1 MNKTTIILRSL
12 LMMLV
17 LAVSTSVLAQQIS
30 ESEAEEIAMSFLTRQ
45 QQSKPKKAAADDNAL
60 DLIYTEPSAEDSKTA
75 NLYVFR
81 RKTGGFAIIAGD
93 ARANS
98 LVLGYSDKNDFSAE
112 QMPENVKYW
121 LGEYARQ
128 IDFLKNR
135 EPEVSAKARSKKMA
149 VLKSA
154 SIDTDGEWLVQ
165 TEWSQWNAYGH
176 ENAQHKPYPL
186 YFNNFT
192 PTEDD
197 KHCVTG
203 CVATAMAQVLYY
215 HAMTDETKYQPDF
228 IGESSYTWKN
238 QTLTA
243 PYENDRSYDWEA
255 MALKFSLEDNS
266 KGTYSTQPQNT
277 EIAHLIRDCGVSV
290 EMDYGK
296 DGSSAFL
303 KDAVNA
309 LQEHFGYTA
318 FMKYIKR
325 NNYSTQADWDN
336 LMIAEIN
343 AKRPVLFGAQN
354 DLSNGGH
361 AFILDGYKYESDN
374 VKYHIN
380 WGWRGQNDGFYISSA
395 LNPDIDTHYNSNQD
409 AIINIYPDV
418 DDGWS
423 DWERIGKF
431 GYTYTA
437 VNYFIDRTTKEGN
450 VTVYSRTTA
459 DGLRTEMK
467 ITDWGNGIFSNS
479 DEIGDMFIS
488 IDRTKKIDGSNNKYL
503 ATIQP
508 FNTKQKYTS
517 DNVQYEMYLKDKVS
531 GNISDDDDTKYS
543 YYDDDTDILYLN
555 LFMSFGGFYFPT
567 SHQDQL
573 NLAWT
578 AWEPFAPAGS
588 NEGTFTYN
596 TKGGSGPTKHFVY
609 VKTKL
614 DTPNEKQIQVKNW
627 VKGGLDS
634 EYTMDLVFNWDS
646 NDNSCDLPTISLPYS
661 FSIGGQSCGT
671 MYYQYS
677 DTQNP
682 KRKCYYDPD
691 TRTFYFYAALCNK
704 DADKFYKQPAIDILQ
719 MDNHMTLSD
728 DEGFYATQDM
738 QNVNVK
744 YERNV
749 SSDWGTLVVPFD
761 FDPTKISGFDFY
773 QLESGS
779 STVLNFQKIG
789 SNNITAHTPLIY
801 KRTQSDVTKMTVEK
815 EEATIKAVQNTP
827 STVGAWQT
835 IGTYSPIAIVNGGTI
850 NGKHT
855 NAGIDYTIYDNTSAP
870 YYVFSGGDVKHTSGT
885 IRLKPFR
892 ALFKDTTG
900 NAAKQIKVSFLDVE
914 EPNSIGSLSEDEQSV
929 PERNKQKARINL
941 AGQHVGKG
949 YRGFVIENGKKMLYR

>member
-1 MNKTTIILRSL
+1 
-12 LMMLV
+12 MMLV

-60 DLIYTEPSAEDSKTA
+60 DLVYTEPSAEDSKTA

-98 LVLGYSDKNDFSAE
+98 LVLGYSDTNDFSAE

-154 SIDTDGEWLVQ
+154 SIDTDGEWLME
-165 TEWSQWNAYGH
+165 TEWGQSNKYGYKN
-176 ENAQHKPYPL
+176 ENDSRL

-192 PTEDD
+192 PVVDGQ
-197 KHCVTG
+197 HCVTG
-203 CVATAMAQVLYY
+203 CVSTAMAQILYY
-215 HAMTDETKYQPDF
+215 HAMTDDTPYKP
-228 IGESSYTWKN
+228 SYSGTFSYVWN
-238 QTLTA
+238 NTTLTA
-243 PYENDRSYDWEA
+243 PSSTGVYDWEK
-255 MALKFSLEDNS
+255 MALSFTDNQAYYENQS
-266 KGTYSTQPQNT
+266 ISSTPAST
-277 EIAHLIRDCGVSV
+277 EIARLMYDCGVSV
-290 EMDYGK
+290 KMTYGVS
-296 DGSSAFL
+296 GSSSYSSY
-303 KDAVNA
+303 VPSA
-309 LQEHFGYTA
+309 LQEHFGYSK
-318 FMKYIKR
+318 FMQYTHKS
-325 NNYSTQADWDN
+325 NYSTQQDWDAVMKN
-336 LMIAEIN
+336 EIDN
-343 AKRPVLFGAQN
+343 KRPVLYDADDANGG
-354 DLSNGGH
+354 GGH
-361 AFILDGYKYESDN
+361 AFIMDGYKGTIGTDF
-374 VKYHIN
+374 KYHIN
-380 WGWRGQNDGFYISSA
+380 WGWSGMCNGFYASSA
-395 LNPDIDTHYNSNQD
+395 LNPQTTNKNYAYNND
-409 AIINIYPDV
+409 PNAIINIYPDV

-431 GYTYTA
+431 VYTYTA

-508 FNTKQKYTS
+508 FNTKQKYTYN
-517 DNVQYEMYLKDKVS
+517 NVQYEMYLRDKVS
-531 GNISDDDDTKYS
+531 GGIPDDKDPKYS

-555 LFMSFGGFYFPT
+555 LFMFFGSSHYT
-567 SHQDQL
+567 SSDQDQL

-627 VKGGLDS
+627 VKGGLNS
-634 EYTMDLVFNWDS
+634 KYTMDLVFNWDS
-646 NDNSCDLPTISLPYS
+646 NTNICTIEPIQTNYV
-661 FSIGGQSCGT
+661 FNGT
-671 MYYQYS
+671 SDYIYYKYY

-682 KRKCYYDPD
+682 KRKCYYDPN
-691 TRTFYFYAALCNK
+691 TRTFYFYAVLCNENENK
-704 DADKFYKQPAIDILQ
+704 LLQQPAIDILQ

-738 QNVNVK
+738 QNVNVI

-779 STVLNFQKIG
+779 STVLNFQKIE